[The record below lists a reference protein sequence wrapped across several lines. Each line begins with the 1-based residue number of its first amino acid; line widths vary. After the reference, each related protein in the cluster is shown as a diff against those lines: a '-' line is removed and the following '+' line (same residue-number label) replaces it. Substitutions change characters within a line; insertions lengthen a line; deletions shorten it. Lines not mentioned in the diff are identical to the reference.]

1 MPGNKRILVVEDD
14 EKSRRLLCDVLGYH
28 GFQPVGADSGERAI
42 VLAREEPPLAALVDI
57 FLPGMNGYDVLVAL
71 RAQPGNA
78 RLPVI
83 AVTASAMEHDRV
95 RMMASGFDACIAKPV
110 NIRQLV
116 DTLHALIE
124 AP

>member
-1 MPGNKRILVVEDD
+1 MLVVEDD
-14 EKSRRLLCDVLGYH
+14 EKSRRLLCDVLAFH
-28 GFQPVGADSGERAI
+28 GFEVLAAESGESGL
-42 VLAREEPPLAALVDI
+42 VLARELPPDAALVDI
-57 FLPGMNGYDVLVAL
+57 FLPGMNGYDVLAGL
-71 RAQPGNA
+71 RAHPGKA
-78 RLPVI
+78 RLPVV

-95 RMMASGFDACIAKPV
+95 RMLASGFDACIAKPV

>member
-1 MPGNKRILVVEDD
+1 VSRDRRILVVEDD
-14 EKSRRLLCDVLGYH
+14 EKSRRLMCDVLAYH
-28 GFQPVGADSGERAI
+28 RFRPLAAESGEHAL
-42 VLAREEPPLAALVDI
+42 VLARENPPLAALVDI

-78 RLPVI
+78 GMPVI

-95 RMMASGFDACIAKPV
+95 RMLASGFDACIVKPV

>member
-1 MPGNKRILVVEDD
+1 MRRRVLVVEDD
-14 EKSRRLLCDVLGYH
+14 EKSRRLLCDVLAFH
-28 GFQPVGADSGERAI
+28 GFD
-42 VLAREEPPLAALVDI
+42 VLAAETGETALALAHREPPDAALVDI

-71 RAQPGNA
+71 RARPGA
-78 RLPVI
+78 RLPVL
-83 AVTASAMEHDRV
+83 AVTASAMEHDRA
-95 RMMASGFDACIAKPV
+95 RMIASGFDACIAKPV

>member
-1 MPGNKRILVVEDD
+1 MSERVLVVEDD

-28 GFQPVGADSGERAI
+28 GFEVVATETGEEGL
-42 VLAREEPPLAALVDI
+42 VLARERPPRAALVDI

-71 RAQPGNA
+71 RALPGNQ

-95 RMMASGFDACIAKPV
+95 RMLASGFDACIAKPV

>member
-1 MPGNKRILVVEDD
+1 MRRRVLVVEDD
-14 EKSRRLLCDVLGYH
+14 EKSRRLLCDVLGFH
-28 GFQPVGADSGERAI
+28 GFDVVSAESGESAL
-42 VLAREEPPLAALVDI
+42 VLARELPPDAALVDI
-57 FLPGMNGYDVLVAL
+57 FLPGMNGYDVLAGL
-71 RAQPGNA
+71 RARGGE
-78 RLPVI
+78 RRMPVL

-95 RMMASGFDACIAKPV
+95 RMLASGFDACFAKPV

>member
-1 MPGNKRILVVEDD
+1 MAERILVVEDD
-14 EKSRRLLCDVLGYH
+14 EKSRRLLRDVLAHH
-28 GFQPVGADSGERAI
+28 GFDVADAESGEGAL
-42 VLAREEPPLAALVDI
+42 VLARERPPRAALVDI

-83 AVTASAMEHDRV
+83 AVSASAMEHDRL
-95 RMMASGFDACIAKPV
+95 RMLASGFDACVSKPV

-124 AP
+124 SS

>member
-1 MPGNKRILVVEDD
+1 MGSRILVVEDD
-14 EKSRRLLCDVLGYH
+14 EKSRRLLRDVLAHH
-28 GFQPVGADSGERAI
+28 GFEVADSESGEAALL
-42 VLAREEPPLAALVDI
+42 LAREQPPRAALVDI
-57 FLPGMNGYDVLVAL
+57 FLPGMNGYDVLAAL

-95 RMMASGFDACIAKPV
+95 RLLASGFDAFISKPV

-124 AP
+124 ST

>member
-1 MPGNKRILVVEDD
+1 MSRDRRILVVEDD
-14 EKSRRLLCDVLGYH
+14 EKSRRLLCDVLRYH
-28 GFQPVGADSGERAI
+28 GFEPVAAESGEQAI
-42 VLAREEPPLAALVDI
+42 VLAREQPPLAALVDI
-57 FLPGMNGYDVLVAL
+57 FLPGMNGYDVLAAL

-78 RLPVI
+78 TLPVI

-95 RMMASGFDACIAKPV
+95 RMLASGFNACIAKPV

>member
-1 MPGNKRILVVEDD
+1 MPRRVLIVEDD
-14 EKSRRLLCDVLGYH
+14 EKSRRLLCDVLGHH
-28 GFQPVGADSGERAI
+28 GFEVVAAETGESGL
-42 VLAREEPPLAALVDI
+42 VLARELPPDAALVDI
-57 FLPGMNGYDVLVAL
+57 FLPGMNGYDVLVGL
-71 RAQPGNA
+71 RAQAGAA

-95 RMMASGFDACIAKPV
+95 RMLASGFDACIAKPV